1 MSVVKGGYNL
11 INLQNNDLS
20 TESFTIP
27 GIYNSIET
35 ATKRTVLTNIVK
47 DNIELRDREVLFFVD
62 EGNFI
67 TTITLTQ
74 SSVATL
80 TVTPYDIVNVVVG

>member
-1 MSVVKGGYNL
+1 MAVVKGGYNL

-20 TESFTIP
+20 NGSFTIP
-27 GIYNSIET
+27 GIHNSIET
-35 ATKRTVLTNIVK
+35 ATKRTVLCNIVK
-47 DNIELRDREVLFFVD
+47 DDIELRDREALFFVD

-80 TVTPYDIVNVVVG
+80 TITPDDVVNVVVG